1 MSELVLCGKILSA
14 KQLFKKWREK
24 FASLYKSA
32 DELRVNLVMC
42 GRANSISIRYVWKR
56 KFEFAEE
63 SLRIPIKITGAI
75 ESIDGRKR
83 FKNRWHGG
91 VALNA
96 ICYSTEHST
105 DLKLNRN
112 GLITPHSVF

>member
-1 MSELVLCGKILSA
+1 MSELVLCGTILSA

-32 DELRVNLVMC
+32 DELRVNPVMC
-42 GRANSISIRYVWKR
+42 GRANSISIRYVRTR
-56 KFEFAEE
+56 KFEFAEK
-63 SLRIPIKITGAI
+63 SLRIPKITGAI
-75 ESIDGRKR
+75 ESIEGRKR

-96 ICYSTEHST
+96 FCYPTEQS
-105 DLKLNRN
+105 LSV
-112 GLITPHSVF
+112 LI

>member
-1 MSELVLCGKILSA
+1 MSELVLCGTILSA

-32 DELRVNLVMC
+32 DELRVNPVMF
-42 GRANSISIRYVWKR
+42 GRANSISIRYVWTR
-56 KFEFAEE
+56 KFEFAEK
-63 SLRIPIKITGAI
+63 SLRIPKITGAI

-96 ICYSTEHST
+96 FCYPTEQS
-105 DLKLNRN
+105 LSV
-112 GLITPHSVF
+112 LI

>member
-1 MSELVLCGKILSA
+1 MSELVLCGTILSA

-32 DELRVNLVMC
+32 DELRVNPVMC
-42 GRANSISIRYVWKR
+42 GREN
-56 KFEFAEE
+56 FEFAEK
-63 SLRIPIKITGAI
+63 SLRIPKITGVM

-83 FKNRWHGG
+83 FKNRWYGG

-96 ICYSTEHST
+96 FCYPTEQSFSV
-105 DLKLNRN
+105 
-112 GLITPHSVF
+112 LI

>member
-1 MSELVLCGKILSA
+1 MSELVLCETILSA

-32 DELRVNLVMC
+32 DELRVNPVMC
-42 GRANSISIRYVWKR
+42 GRANSISIRYVWTR
-56 KFEFAEE
+56 KFEFAVK
-63 SLRIPIKITGAI
+63 SLRIPKITGAI

-96 ICYSTEHST
+96 FCYPTEQS
-105 DLKLNRN
+105 LSV
-112 GLITPHSVF
+112 LI